1 MPLVAPDRIL
11 WMAGTLLV
19 GIADPRALVG
29 SALRAGIK
37 LCSAGTL
44 DGDTPVESRLC
55 SGAIF
60 EFGMRFVA

>member
-11 WMAGTLLV
+11 WIAGTLLV
-19 GIADPRALVG
+19 GITDPRADVG
-29 SALRAGIK
+29 SALKAGIK

-55 SGAIF
+55 RGAIF
-60 EFGMRFVA
+60 ELGMRLVA